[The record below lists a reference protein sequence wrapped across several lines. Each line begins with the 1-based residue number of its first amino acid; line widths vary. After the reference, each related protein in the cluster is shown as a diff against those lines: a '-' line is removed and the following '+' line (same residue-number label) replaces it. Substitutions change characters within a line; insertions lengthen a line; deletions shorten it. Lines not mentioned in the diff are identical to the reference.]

1 MKNRLVKRMYI
12 KGNPKYYVAKI
23 NENELPRIH
32 KEVKLTDNYSIVFS
46 NTCSDI
52 IREERKAFIYQPTDK
67 DIEDEREMFK
77 FIHFHEYYIIKIGQI
92 RYVINISGAYENN
105 LDEEIV
111 KINENKEKEI
121 EKFDNLVNWIFSDS
135 TIEY

>member
-1 MKNRLVKRMYI
+1 MKNRLAKRMYI

-46 NTCSDI
+46 KTCSDI
-52 IREERKAFIYQPTDK
+52 IYKERKAYIYHPSGATSDY
-67 DIEDEREMFK
+67 
-77 FIHFHEYYIIKIGQI
+77 FHEYYIIKIGQI